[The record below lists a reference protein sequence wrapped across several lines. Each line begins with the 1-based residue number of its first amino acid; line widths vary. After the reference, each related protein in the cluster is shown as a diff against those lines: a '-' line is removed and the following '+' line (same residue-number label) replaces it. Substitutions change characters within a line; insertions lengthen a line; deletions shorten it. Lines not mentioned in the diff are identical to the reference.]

1 MKLILFF
8 IVSICFPKSQEYRL
22 SCFGIHIADIKQ
34 SIYEGGEIKYEVQS
48 RGIADLI
55 WPTNNNYYTS
65 FDSATFRMKSWSKN
79 VKQGIYKSSLDAKFN
94 PVDNVL
100 KYGKKSIQTVE
111 PIYTIFTMLAMVQ
124 TIPYDILDTKWFPY
138 EHQGKIGKARFL
150 WSDSSMVWAGKDSIM
165 CDHYRMDINILD
177 STFSIEGNKD
187 YFMKNIIDENYIK
200 ELWVKRK
207 EKREIIKARIKNNWV
222 TFIAKT
228 NQ

>member
-8 IVSICFPKSQEYRL
+8 IISICFPKSQEYRL

-34 SIYEGGEIKYEVQS
+34 LIYEDGEIEYEVQS
-48 RGIADLI
+48 RGITDLI

-65 FDSATFRMKSWSKN
+65 FDSATFSMKSWSKN
-79 VKQGIYKSSLDAKFN
+79 VKQGIYKSSLDAKVN

-100 KYGKKSIQTVE
+100 KYGKKSIHTVE
-111 PIYTIFTMLAMVQ
+111 PVYTIFTMLAMVQ
-124 TIPYDILDTKWFPY
+124 ALPYNILDTKWFPY
-138 EHQGKIGKARFL
+138 EHQGKIGEARFL
-150 WSDSSMVWAGKDSIM
+150 WSDSSMVWTGKDSIM

-177 STFSIEGNKD
+177 STFSIKGNKD
-187 YFMKNIIDENYIK
+187 YFMKNIINENYIK

-207 EKREIIKARIKNNWV
+207 EKREIIKARVKNNWV